1 MRASFQLCQTTS
13 TGPRGGIRAREL
25 STELWGGGK
34 LGFTHTT
41 ARCSLPGTREDPNPD
56 GLKPAEH
63 SVGGGDPSKAPN
75 VKGSPRISHK
85 GMQEQT
91 LFTCPKGYR
100 ASPGVKASSLTT
112 SKALS
117 PAALNQLEPEGQI
130 LPEQPPPRTGA
141 S

>member
-1 MRASFQLCQTTS
+1 MSPGAQHGAL
-13 TGPRGGIRAREL
+13 
-25 STELWGGGK
+25 GGGK
-34 LGFTHTT
+34 LGFTHST
-41 ARCSLPGTREDPNPD
+41 ARCCLPGTREDPNPD

-75 VKGSPRISHK
+75 GKGSPRISHT
-85 GMQEQT
+85 GVQEQT

-100 ASPGVKASSLTT
+100 ASPGVKACSLTT

-130 LPEQPPPRTGA
+130 LPEQPPPRMGA